1 MSKKLRGKDAL
12 GDCFEI
18 AARKLMAMAM
28 AMPEDLSVELV
39 HGLVT
44 GSEGTPVEA
53 RRFTHGWLEL
63 GTKGEVE
70 RVVLDFSNGRSLAI
84 PAKLYYLIGD
94 IREEETV
101 RYTPLSM
108 RQRVRTFKHFGPW
121 EGAPAAHRD
130 PYRKDVG
137 VLHKA
142 ADVGGGPVPE
152 AEAGRAGMLGL

>member
-1 MSKKLRGKDAL
+1 MSKKLRGNDAL

-28 AMPEDLSVELV
+28 PENLSVELV

-44 GSEGTPVEA
+44 GSEGTPVEGL
-53 RRFTHGWLEL
+53 RFTHGWLEV
-63 GTKGEVE
+63 GGKSAEE
-70 RVVLDFSNGRSLAI
+70 RLVLDFSNGRHLAI

-101 RYTPLSM
+101 RYTPSSM
-108 RQRVRTFKHFGPW
+108 RQRLREFKHFGPW

-130 PYRKDVG
+130 PDRKDVG

-142 ADVGGGPVPE
+142 ADVGGGQVPE
-152 AEAGRAGMLGL
+152 VEAGRAGMLGS